1 MFKDCAVW
9 KVVVNLEEQ
18 YSVWPASKRIPLGW
32 KDAGKEGNKEECL
45 SYVKEVWVD
54 MRPRSL
60 KEVMNKKGDQS
71 SP

>member
-18 YSVWPASKRIPLGW
+18 YSIWPASKRIPLGW

-60 KEVMNKKGDQS
+60 KEVMNK
-71 SP
+71 